1 MRHKQTVLEQTKQTL
16 NDLNAFSSELPPIVD
31 LVVKSIP
38 INNIPDKMKL
48 IISVSEIVS
57 FASQFRRNIWHWD
70 GFELP
75 VNATSFVVAG
85 SGAGWTI
92 LIKLY

>member
-16 NDLNAFSSELPPIVD
+16 NDLNAFSAELPPIVD

-38 INNIPDKMKL
+38 LNNIPDKMKL
-48 IISVSEIVS
+48 IIAVSEIVS

-85 SGAGWTI
+85 SGAG
-92 LIKLY
+92 

>member
-1 MRHKQTVLEQTKQTL
+1 MKHNQTVLEQTQQTL
-16 NDLNAFSSELPPIVD
+16 KDLGAFSSELPPIVD

-48 IISVSEIVS
+48 IISISEIVT

-75 VNATSFVVAG
+75 INATAFVVAK
-85 SGAGWTI
+85 SGAG
-92 LIKLY
+92 